1 MTRSVVQRFFDPR
14 PGDAIDDAGDFAE
27 ELLRAS
33 DQEIL
38 EAAGVR
44 RHDAGEY
51 HDRRRHGSNPRLE
64 LEPPN
69 QRESCRAGI
78 SCGRFEKR

>member
-1 MTRSVVQRFFDPR
+1 MSWSMRRTVVQRFLDPQ

-44 RHDAGEY
+44 PLHPDESPQETA
-51 HDRRRHGSNPRLE
+51 RRVLASTPKR
-64 LEPPN
+64 
-69 QRESCRAGI
+69 
-78 SCGRFEKR
+78 GRKK

>member
-1 MTRSVVQRFFDPR
+1 MTRTAVQRFFDPR

-38 EAAGVR
+38 QAAGVR
-44 RHDAGEY
+44 PRHPDESPQETAKRILASTVK
-51 HDRRRHGSNPRLE
+51 RRR
-64 LEPPN
+64 
-69 QRESCRAGI
+69 
-78 SCGRFEKR
+78 KK